1 MKVMNKKL
9 LLGVAAS
16 CAMGLTAGAWAADA
30 ATADE
35 VVAKVKEAAATVQ
48 AGADVALTEF
58 DKKDGKW
65 AWKDTYVFVL
75 DCTGGIMKAHPSEKV
90 KGMKLTDLKDKATGK
105 EFGSALCAAA
115 KNTHGGWVEYMWTKP
130 GAEGNHRKVAYVLS
144 AGNYQVAA
152 GVYDDTLTAKELDA
166 KVAK

>member
-1 MKVMNKKL
+1 MKAMNKKL
-9 LLGVAAS
+9 LLGVAAG

-35 VVAKVKEAAATVQ
+35 VVAKVNAAATEVKAQ
-48 AGADVALTEF
+48 ADVALTEF

-75 DCTGGIMKAHPSEKV
+75 DCKDGIMKAHPNEKV
-90 KGMKLTDLKDKATGK
+90 KGMKLADLKDKATDK

-115 KNTHGGWVEYMWTKP
+115 KKTNGGWVEYMWTKP
-130 GAEGNHRKVAYVLS
+130 GAEGHHRKGAYVLS

>member
-1 MKVMNKKL
+1 MNKL
-9 LLGVAAS
+9 LLSVAAS
-16 CAMGLTAGAWAADA
+16 CAMGLSAGAWAADA

-35 VVAKVKEAAATVQ
+35 VVAKVKEAAAAVK
-48 AGADVALTEF
+48 ASSADVVLSEF

-75 DCTGGIMKAHPSEKV
+75 DCTAGTVKAHPNEKV

-105 EFGSALCAAA
+105 EFGTALCDAA
-115 KNTHGGWVEYMWTKP
+115 KSAKGGWVEYMWTKP
-130 GAEGNHRKVAYVLS
+130 GAEGNHRKVAYIRS

-152 GVYDDTLTAKELDA
+152 GVYDDKMTTKELEA
-166 KVAK
+166 KSK

>member
-1 MKVMNKKL
+1 MKKQL
-9 LLGVAAS
+9 LMGVAGL
-16 CAMGLTAGAWAADA
+16 CAMGLSAGAWAAEA

-35 VVAKVKEAAATVQ
+35 VVVKTKEAAAEVK
-48 AGADVALTEF
+48 AKGDVVLTEF

-75 DCTGGIMKAHPSEKV
+75 DCTAGTMKAHPNEKV
-90 KGMKLTDLKDKATGK
+90 KGMKLTDLKDKATDK
-105 EFGSALCAAA
+105 EFGTALCNAA
-115 KNTHGGWVEYMWTKP
+115 KSANGGWVEYMWTKP

-152 GVYDDTLTAKELDA
+152 GVYDDKLTAKELEA
-166 KVAK
+166 KSAK

>member
-1 MKVMNKKL
+1 MKKQL
-9 LLGVAAS
+9 LMSVAAF
-16 CAMGLTAGAWAADA
+16 CAMGLSAGVWAADA

-35 VVAKVKEAAATVQ
+35 VVAKTKEAAAAVK
-48 AGADVALTEF
+48 ASSADVVLSEF

-75 DCTGGIMKAHPSEKV
+75 DCTAGTMKAHPSEKV
-90 KGMKLTDLKDKATGK
+90 KGMKLTDLKDKATGQ
-105 EFGSALCAAA
+105 EFGTALCNAA
-115 KNTHGGWVEYMWTKP
+115 KDAKGGWVEYMWTKP

-152 GVYDDTLTAKELDA
+152 GIYDDKMSVKDLEAKT
-166 KVAK
+166 K